1 MPCRLRTLMS
11 LTPQGELDAFGTAGA
26 TEVTASIGPMPK
38 GALLRMVRSATDSHA
53 EDADSASRGSR
64 AYSTAISKDILADV
78 DSFVNDG
85 TTRQSAWVR
94 GYRDVLSDGLH
105 GL

>member
-53 EDADSASRGSR
+53 EDADPASRGSR

-85 TTRQSAWVR
+85 TTRQSA
-94 GYRDVLSDGLH
+94 
-105 GL
+105 